1 MGFDERLYPIFS
13 NPRYTYI
20 FFTLIAFVPRIVA
33 WASIPVD
40 WNSDSYHHWQIAY
53 MTLKIGLPK
62 GRLWDLNGCEYYWGV
77 IPHLVQAL
85 LLGVMSTTSILPY
98 RILNIFLAGA
108 NTYLIY
114 IIGRDNYYWRIG
126 LSAALIYALYPVA
139 VIFDIVALQEPLALF
154 FALLSLALFNTRP
167 GWSGLFLALAAQ
179 SRTEYWLVSPLFVA
193 GAVAIERASQRVQA
207 FALSWLI
214 AMSLF
219 CFLFRHWT
227 SNAAYPLYWSLFS
240 VFGGWTQRGLGLPL
254 PRLMMMW
261 LGDKLRAWPG
271 KATGQL
277 LLGSAV
283 ALSGSFV
290 HMVRSQ
296 WRRYHLFLFFL
307 ISAVVFG
314 PIFVTYFPGDPKH
327 LLYMLRMSLPLAAVG
342 SVFLAYFIYK
352 VELRL
357 SRKYARRIP
366 LTLVVVLL
374 ELISMNALLPA
385 YGAFQGETLNLFD
398 VADAASSYYVNGT
411 IVCDHPTAN
420 YRLISRWGVSPEDL
434 LSNHYAPHYYGV
446 TDPARYAEWFAK
458 HNVTLWLHCGSRSR
472 PVWAVVS
479 REYPDLLQFKEEV
492 NGIRIYVVNQ
502 TRLERIIIE

>member
-1 MGFDERLYPIFS
+1 MVR
-13 NPRYTYI
+13 R
-20 FFTLIAFVPRIVA
+20 R
-33 WASIPVD
+33 
-40 WNSDSYHHWQIAY
+40 
-53 MTLKIGLPK
+53 
-62 GRLWDLNGCEYYWGV
+62 
-77 IPHLVQAL
+77 
-85 LLGVMSTTSILPY
+85 
-98 RILNIFLAGA
+98 
-108 NTYLIY
+108 
-114 IIGRDNYYWRIG
+114 WRR
-126 LSAALIYALYPVA
+126 SH
-139 VIFDIVALQEPLALF
+139 
-154 FALLSLALFNTRP
+154 
-167 GWSGLFLALAAQ
+167 
-179 SRTEYWLVSPLFVA
+179 LFV
-193 GAVAIERASQRVQA
+193 
-207 FALSWLI
+207 
-214 AMSLF
+214 
-219 CFLFRHWT
+219 
-227 SNAAYPLYWSLFS
+227 
-240 VFGGWTQRGLGLPL
+240 
-254 PRLMMMW
+254 
-261 LGDKLRAWPG
+261 
-271 KATGQL
+271 
-277 LLGSAV
+277 
-283 ALSGSFV
+283 
-290 HMVRSQ
+290 
-296 WRRYHLFLFFL
+296 FFL

-398 VADAASSYYVNGT
+398 VSDAASSYYVNGT

-420 YRLISRWGVSPEDL
+420 YRLISRWGVSPENL